1 MADLI
6 DRITLDIRWT
16 SRPKLNNHAFSGW
29 LRLYAEGLRTRGE
42 VATAWDLQGDE
53 LSQAN
58 ALADNSD
65 AEKTAVSKMR
75 YVLLVDGI
83 AMMLDGWDS
92 EYVISGD
99 PPVIDKAKVKADL
112 GIS

>member
-6 DRITLDIRWT
+6 DRITLDERYT
-16 SRPKLNNHAFSGW
+16 GRPKLNNHAFSGW
-29 LRLYAEGLRTRGE
+29 LRLYAEGLRTRGNI
-42 VATAWDLQGDE
+42 ANAWDLQGDE

-58 ALADNSD
+58 ALADNID
-65 AEKTAVSKMR
+65 AETTAVSNLR

-83 AMMLDGWDS
+83 AMMLDGNDP
-92 EYVISGD
+92 EYFT
-99 PPVIDKAKVKADL
+99 PPSTIDKVKVKADL